1 MYPFLTQCFVCPY
14 FVTRIS
20 VYFVSSLPTPSRV
33 DGNVILPGGPR
44 SSRAAMERNRPLDMI
59 TVLDGMERLSTSEDC
74 VDSDPRFAGRV
85 DCNNTAVTGMSF
97 GGFTAAACL
106 ELGDP
111 RIRAAV
117 LKCPSIRSGNAAHP
131 GRPPM
136 HIKRTDRT
144 TPVMV
149 MMGGE
154 ENVLGMEGN
163 RIAADYIDGCTGE
176 KNKDGLVDA
185 FYLEIIR
192 GGHVSFTSCEMYDQ
206 EYGNGIG
213 RTMSCT
219 SPRGGMYRPLDIV
232 KQHTMINSYGLAF
245 LNAYLREGKEE
256 QYATPQSSIQTYN
269 RAYLGINRFSES
281 GELLFRRGKGLGET
295 AGKLYIS
302 NGKSKDLST

>member
-1 MYPFLTQCFVCPY
+1 MGVSTQ
-14 FVTRIS
+14 
-20 VYFVSSLPTPSRV
+20 
-33 DGNVILPGGPR
+33 
-44 SSRAAMERNRPLDMI
+44 
-59 TVLDGMERLSTSEDC
+59 STW
-74 VDSDPRFAGRV
+74 
-85 DCNNTAVTGMSF
+85 AVTGMSF
-97 GGFTAAACL
+97 GGYTAAACL

-154 ENVLGMEGN
+154 ENVLGLEGN

-176 KNKDGLVDA
+176 KNKD
-185 FYLEIIR
+185 
-192 GGHVSFTSCEMYDQ
+192 GHVSFTSCEMYDQ

-256 QYATPQSSIQTYN
+256 QYASPQSSIQTYN
-269 RAYLGINRFSES
+269 RAYLGF
-281 GELLFRRGKGLGET
+281 
-295 AGKLYIS
+295 
-302 NGKSKDLST
+302 